1 MKIKKSDGY
10 NYTKLLMKRLIYTAF
25 LTVIFMGSA
34 FPQELYKQ
42 SDNEIVLQNGSVV
55 KVIRISGDSIYST
68 RLSDPITSVNYIS
81 TSKEFSLLVNDKPVN
96 GYTGWKLIS
105 TKKIMDEQGGNGVSI
120 LLKGNQEWKDLQ
132 VELNY
137 MLYPGLPVILKWIV
151 FTNTGQQDLKLEA
164 LNIEDMHTTISQI
177 SANIYNNYGRMK
189 TLGRYI
195 GNWDDPVVVVH
206 DVSRRMGIAIGN
218 EAPGVIKRTAFNT
231 VSDNLEAGM
240 THPGQDFP
248 FRKWLLPRQ
257 VWESPKTFLAVY
269 SDRDDGFEVINRE
282 VNIFRTL
289 IMQSRIVQLKEKPVF
304 VYNTWNPFRTFVSD
318 SLIRDVAR
326 AAAECGIQEF
336 IIDDG
341 WEVNVGGQTSKLA
354 WGANYGDWK
363 VDENKFPGGLK
374 PTFDYIRSLGMK
386 PGLWISIGAATR
398 DAKVFREHPEWFVVN
413 RNNKPGNLH
422 FVADS
427 SDFYTSCFGTGW
439 TDYIRDVI
447 LGLVKDFGL
456 GYAKLDFSIVT
467 SAYVTDNSVSGCY
480 ATDHPYHRDHNES
493 FLSIY
498 ENVLQLFDELHESA
512 PELFIDC
519 TFETAGKLQLMDYAI
534 AGHAEGNWLANFEEP
549 SPVGPLRVRQMA
561 WWRSPAV
568 PSGSLVIGNQCMD
581 DPGFELSLK
590 SLIGTLPI
598 VLGDPR
604 KIDPGKRAMIKNWSD
619 WMQNMQSKYDYMSY
633 RKDLPGF
640 GEPREGFWD
649 GFMRINFKDKSGG
662 IVGIFRH
669 GSPDDSRMVFLQ
681 DLEPDKTY
689 IVRLAPEGK
698 EVLRTT
704 GKKLM
709 EEGFRVEI
717 TELYG
722 GIIYEVG
729 Y

>member
-1 MKIKKSDGY
+1 M
-10 NYTKLLMKRLIYTAF
+10 NNLLWQRLFITFFF
-25 LTVIFMGSA
+25 LTIIMGTVCS
-34 FPQELYKQ
+34 QDYYRQ
-42 SDNEIVLQNGSVV
+42 SGNEIVLQNGSIL
-55 KVIRISGDSIYST
+55 KTIRVTSDSIYSLM
-68 RLSDPITSVNYIS
+68 LSDPEASVNYIGKS
-81 TSKEFSLLVNDKPVN
+81 REFSFLINNEPVS
-96 GYTGWKLIS
+96 GFTGWQLIS
-105 TKKIMDEQGGNGVSI
+105 TKKIRDEHGGSGILI
-120 LLKGNQEWKDLQ
+120 LLKGTRLWKDLL

-137 MLYPGLPVILKWIV
+137 MLYPGLPVISKWLGFI
-151 FTNTGQQDLKLEA
+151 NSGQEDLKLEA
-164 LNIEDMHTTISQI
+164 LNIEDMQTTISQI
-177 SANIYNNYGRMK
+177 SANIYNEYGRMK
-189 TLGRYI
+189 VLGRYI
-195 GNWDDPVVVVH
+195 GNWYDPVLVVH
-206 DVSRRMGIAIGN
+206 DVTRRLGIAVGN

-248 FRKWLLPRQ
+248 FCKWLEPG
-257 VWESPKTFLAVY
+257 VKWESPKTFLAVY
-269 SDRDDGFEVINRE
+269 SDRDDGYEVINRE
-282 VNIFRTL
+282 VNVFTTL
-289 IMQSRIVQLKEKPVF
+289 FMQPRIVKLKEKPVF

-318 SLIRDVAR
+318 SLIRDVAK

-341 WEVNVGGQTSKLA
+341 WQVNTGGKTSELE
-354 WGANYGDWK
+354 WGGNYGDWK

-386 PGLWISIGAATR
+386 PGLWISIGAATQ
-398 DAKVFREHPEWFVVN
+398 DAQVFREHPEWFVKN
-413 RNNKPGNLH
+413 RNNQPGNLH

-439 TDYIRDVI
+439 KNYIRDVI
-447 LGLVKDFGL
+447 LGLVKDYGL
-456 GYAKLDFSIVT
+456 AYAKLDFSVVT

-480 ATDHPYHRDHNES
+480 ATDHPYHRDHQES
-493 FLSIY
+493 FLIIY
-498 ENVLQLFDELHESA
+498 ENVLQLFNELHDAA

-519 TFETAGKLQLMDYAI
+519 TFETAGRLQLMDYAI
-534 AGHAEGNWLANFEEP
+534 ASHAEGNWLSNFEEP

-568 PSGSLVIGNQCMD
+568 PAGSLVIGNQCMD
-581 DPGFELSLK
+581 DPEFELSLK

-604 KIDPGKRAMIKNWSD
+604 KIIPEKRALIKRWSD
-619 WMQNMQSKYDYMSY
+619 WMKRMQSKYDYMSY

-649 GFMRINFKDKSGG
+649 GYMRINFKDKSGG
-662 IVGIFRH
+662 IIGIFRQ
-669 GSPDDSRMVFLQ
+669 GSPENTRMVFPQ
-681 DLEPDKTY
+681 DLEPDKIY
-689 IVRLAPEGK
+689 IVRLAPEGI

-704 GKKLM
+704 GAKLM
-709 EEGFRVEI
+709 KEGFRVEI

-722 GIIYEVG
+722 GNIYEVG